1 MEIKERNEV
10 LKEVSFSLG
19 DKLGGSTCRSCD
31 KAYCCEHQSQVGISS
46 IEFDII
52 AHLVTNEQIARAQV
66 EVDKLDNLE
75 KQWVKEN
82 KTDSDRG
89 YRCPFLSEEGRCEI
103 YENRFIVCASYSV
116 ISKEHNCSAT
126 LCDKDSSVQIVDPN
140 AIFMSSM
147 NTNKTV
153 VDKILEVIPEDIID
167 DGTDIIS
174 EFVSRYLKDK

>member
-1 MEIKERNEV
+1 MKVKERNEI

-19 DKLGGSTCRSCD
+19 DQLGGSTCRSCD

-46 IEFDII
+46 IEFDVIE
-52 AHLVTNEQIARAQV
+52 HLVTDEQIARAQV
-66 EVDKLDNLE
+66 EVDKLDNNTALRCSGE
-75 KQWVKEN
+75 Q
-82 KTDSDRG
+82 T
-89 YRCPFLSEEGRCEI
+89 YRCPFLSEEGKCEI

-126 LCDKDSSVQIVDPN
+126 LCDKGSSVQIVDPN
-140 AIFMSSM
+140 SIFMSAM

-153 VDKILEVIPEDIID
+153 VDKILEVIPENIID

-174 EFVSRYLKDK
+174 EFVSRYLKGK